1 VTPERTGSAD
11 GERDQPAGPVD
22 PRTLR
27 TRARLRA
34 ALLTECEERPLDQVS
49 LSAVARRAGVGRAT
63 LYLHYEGLQA
73 LAVDACADVVRQGVD
88 ALHAWTGTPAPDTP
102 PAPLVD
108 FLTAVHRRAAL
119 YRTLLPDG
127 AGGPLG
133 ALLHRELRARSYSER
148 VRVGAPQP
156 ELAAAATAATFT
168 GLLAD
173 WLHGQVPLDPP
184 EFARHVWR
192 LLLAV
197 HGAVR

>member
-1 VTPERTGSAD
+1 MTGPGD
-11 GERDQPAGPVD
+11 D

-34 ALLTECEERPLDQVS
+34 ALLAACEEQPLDQVS

-63 LYLHYEGLQA
+63 LYLHYDGLHA
-73 LAVDACADVVRQGVD
+73 LAVDACADVVRHGVD
-88 ALHAWTGTPAPDTP
+88 ALHAWTGRPSPDHP

-108 FLTAVHRRAAL
+108 FLTDVAHRGEVYRA
-119 YRTLLPDG
+119 LLAPG
-127 AGGPLG
+127 GGGPLG
-133 ALLHRELRARSYSER
+133 ALLHRELRERSRAER
-148 VRVGAPQP
+148 VRAGAPQP
-156 ELAAAATAATFT
+156 ELAAAATAALFT

-173 WLHGQVPLDPP
+173 WLHGQVTLPP
-184 EFARHVWR
+184 SDFAGQVWR